1 MQIDAVDEGTSRIS
15 VDNDGSQQVFVD
27 FALDWRY
34 KSITEFGQ
42 VGVDGVTR
50 GPMYWIQTI
59 GIE

>member
-34 KSITEFGQ
+34 KNITEFGQ

-50 GPMYWIQTI
+50 VPMYWIQTI